1 METGHHTYNKSSHF
15 KTGRTRDLVHT
26 GIINIRFLVVEK
38 ISLPTYLRF
47 LSFVLLEDLS
57 FCFPSKVGSG
67 VRDSVQAVLY
77 LSYLIGFQREGSTH
91 GRMPPKSVWDVLI
104 ISVIEV
110 PTRI

>member
-1 METGHHTYNKSSHF
+1 M
-15 KTGRTRDLVHT
+15 
-26 GIINIRFLVVEK
+26 
-38 ISLPTYLRF
+38 PTYLCF

-57 FCFPSKVGSG
+57 FCFSSKVGSG
-67 VRDSVQAVLY
+67 DRDSIQAVLY
-77 LSYLIGFQREGSTH
+77 FQREGPTH